1 MFEEREWGIMIPRTW
16 ACFRERSLNWREIKY
31 NLFNFISLDEIE
43 KHCYQYW
50 SLPKSRIVQDFTE
63 KKPDRYFVSSFSVMW
78 KSKLTITL
86 PLLNWQLQENNEMSG
101 DEKPPG
107 FTDDIDVFD
116 KSVTR

>member
-16 ACFRERSLNWREIKY
+16 ACFRERSLSWREIEY

-63 KKPDRYFVSSFSVMW
+63 NKPDRYLVSSFSVMW

-101 DEKPPG
+101 DEKSPG
-107 FTDDIDVFD
+107 FTDDIGVFD